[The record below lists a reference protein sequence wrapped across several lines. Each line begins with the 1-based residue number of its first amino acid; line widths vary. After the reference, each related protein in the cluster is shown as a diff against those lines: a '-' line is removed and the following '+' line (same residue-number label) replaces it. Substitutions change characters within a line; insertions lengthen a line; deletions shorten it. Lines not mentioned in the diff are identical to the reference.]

1 MCIRDRPGN
10 RVPLEVL
17 GALFKEQI
25 NVILV
30 PDIVES
36 SVYQPRRAAGEWEA
50 FMGGSGGDP
59 DPDDAVDDW
68 FADGSKFNTYGYN
81 DAGVNRLN
89 LKQKAAVDIEER
101 LANILEL
108 SDQIDETFHGVFTH
122 HNINRTA
129 YRDHVLSLI
138 HISEPTRPY

>member
-1 MCIRDRPGN
+1 MYYFRDLSDTSRRKFDPESAKQLMADAGLEDGFEVKVMTTPGN

-17 GALFKEQI
+17 GALLKEQI
-25 NVILV
+25 NVTLV

-36 SVYQPRRAAGEWEA
+36 SVYQPRRAAGEWES

-89 LKQKAAVDIEER
+89 LKQKAAVTWMSA
-101 LANILEL
+101 LKL
-108 SDQIDETFHGVFTH
+108 SW
-122 HNINRTA
+122 
-129 YRDHVLSLI
+129 
-138 HISEPTRPY
+138 ISATR